1 MNDNGSNF
9 VNNRVNYINI
19 TLEEYNE
26 LLIFKGRYLELSN
39 MFDTQQSSE
48 EYCNVYSSNKLI
60 LKKNEGIT
68 EDDIFSDLS
77 SDAESDGDM

>member
-1 MNDNGSNF
+1 MNDQGSNF
-9 VNNRVNYINI
+9 INTRVDYINI

-39 MFDTQQSSE
+39 MFDNQQSSD
-48 EYCNVYSSNKLI
+48 EYCNVYASNKLI

-68 EDDIFSDLS
+68 ENDLFPEDDLEEV
-77 SDAESDGDM
+77 AQ